1 MFWRWAVGV
10 HSLEET
16 MIQPMVDAVLNGDS
30 VSQSLDE
37 LNLQHT

>member
-16 MIQPMVDAVLNGDS
+16 MIQPIDAALNGDR